1 MCSFSQWFRAFP
13 PFAFCFV
20 FSHTHTAGTRAMP
33 KADGAGAAKQMA
45 PELINWTF
53 AGLSMTDDADT
64 RYWQTHNSEAY
75 KTPPVRPQMQGSSR
89 PKHQHSNISQWDL
102 GDAYSAAPPDVHFR
116 TANNLAFSTAHPV
129 QHARPRRS
137 EQYAESFE
145 RTRVPIGSTKCARR
159 SAATRAAPPHAPRR
173 HTPRAASHSS
183 ADRAPCCAAVGR
195 VKSS

>member
-75 KTPPVRPQMQGSSR
+75 KVPVRPQTQGSSR

-116 TANNLAFSTAHPV
+116 TANNLAFSMAHPV
-129 QHARPRRS
+129 QHARPRKS

-159 SAATRAAPPHAPRR
+159 
-173 HTPRAASHSS
+173 HTPRAAAHSS

>member
-1 MCSFSQWFRAFP
+1 MYFLGKVVPYLPSLRLRLLFQSPW
-13 PFAFCFV
+13 
-20 FSHTHTAGTRAMP
+20 GAMP

-75 KTPPVRPQMQGSSR
+75 KAPVRQTQGSSR

-116 TANNLAFSTAHPV
+116 TANNLAFSMAHPV
-129 QHARPRRS
+129 QHVRPRKS

-159 SAATRAAPPHAPRR
+159 
-173 HTPRAASHSS
+173 HTPRGAAHSS
-183 ADRAPCCAAVGR
+183 ADRAPRCAVVGR

>member
-75 KTPPVRPQMQGSSR
+75 KAPPVRPQTQGSSR

-116 TANNLAFSTAHPV
+116 TANNLAFSMAHPV

-159 SAATRAAPPHAPRR
+159 
-173 HTPRAASHSS
+173 HTPRAAAHSS